1 MKQMLGK
8 KNHSNPWKQEW
19 ETGKRNTKRQG
30 PEAANQSQQYTGKQY
45 RIYLVRVI
53 NDEKQR

>member
-30 PEAANQSQQYTGKQY
+30 PEAANQSQQYIGKQ
-45 RIYLVRVI
+45 I
-53 NDEKQR
+53 